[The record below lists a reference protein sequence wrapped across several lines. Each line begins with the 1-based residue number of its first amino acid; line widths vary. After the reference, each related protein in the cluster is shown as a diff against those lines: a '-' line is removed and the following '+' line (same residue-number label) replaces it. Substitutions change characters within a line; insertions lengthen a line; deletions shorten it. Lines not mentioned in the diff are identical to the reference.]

1 VKIRVA
7 HPGHVQF
14 GRRLTDIPLPPGLP
28 PYDELMDEFLGYAR
42 VLAGHDEAP
51 VNSPY
56 LQLMEVAV
64 AYYSRACEVEML
76 ILQGEQDDAILKG
89 SELYRFRTGQLRT
102 FKEMSKLCADL
113 GSRRLTQEQLI
124 SQQRYDSGDR

>member
-1 VKIRVA
+1 MRTA
-7 HPGHVQF
+7 HPAHVQF
-14 GRRLTDIPLPPGLP
+14 GKRLTDIPLPPGLP
-28 PYDELMDEFLGYAR
+28 SYDDLMTEFLHYAR
-42 VLAGHDEAP
+42 VLAGHEDAP

-76 ILQGEQDDAILKG
+76 ILEGEQSEAITKG
-89 SELYRFRTGQLRT
+89 SEYYRFRTGQLRT

-113 GSRRLTQEQLI
+113 GSRRLTQEQLLT
-124 SQQRYDSGDR
+124 QQRYDSGDR